1 MKKIRELNKPTS
13 GLAEYLNF
21 VGTNANWNEFRSHNS
36 GASYN
41 ELRDT
46 LTQNQHGLCAYC
58 EIAIKE
64 WRRQVEHVIPQ
75 SDDELDKSKD
85 LSIANMVACCM
96 GGTMPTDNLEDDH
109 YLEPVKRNMSCG
121 QAKGD
126 QNDENFIDPRIL
138 PALPSLMRVIDNGLI
153 EADENACQTAGF
165 LPDHV
170 TRTIEILNLN
180 SERLRSAREKRW
192 KGLDEEWQQIDDI
205 DDPDMINDWI
215 RSELMPDED
224 GRLVSFF
231 TTTRSYFGTF
241 STLSEPILAQQPQI
255 WI

>member
-13 GLAEYLNF
+13 GLAEYLNS
-21 VGTNANWNEFRSHNS
+21 VGDKTNWDEFRSHNS

-46 LTQNQHGLCAYC
+46 LTQNQHELCAYC
-58 EIAIKE
+58 EIAIKG
-64 WRRQVEHVIPQ
+64 WRRQIEHVIPQ
-75 SDDELDKSKD
+75 SDDELGKAKALD
-85 LSIANMVACCM
+85 IANMVACCT
-96 GGTMPTDNLEDDH
+96 GGTESKAS
-109 YLEPVKRNMSCG
+109 KRGGASCG
-121 QAKGD
+121 QAKGN

-138 PALPSLMRVIDNGLI
+138 PALPSLVKVIDNGLI
-153 EADENACQTAGF
+153 EADENACQMAGF
-165 LPDHV
+165 LSDHV

-180 SERLRSAREKRW
+180 AEWLRSLRENRW
-192 KGLDEEWQQIDDI
+192 NGLNEEWQQIDDI
-205 DDPDMINDWI
+205 DDPDMMNDWI

-224 GRLVSFF
+224 SRLVSFF

-241 STLSEPILAQQPQI
+241 SPLSETILAQQPQT

>member
-1 MKKIRELNKPTS
+1 MKKLRELNNPTS
-13 GLAEYLNF
+13 GLAEYLNS
-21 VGTNANWNEFRSHNS
+21 VGDETNWDEFRSHNS

-41 ELRDT
+41 ELRDA

-75 SDDELDKSKD
+75 SDDKLDKSKD
-85 LSIANMVACCM
+85 LDIANMVACCM
-96 GGTMPTDNLEDDH
+96 GGTRPMYGLEDNH

-121 QAKGD
+121 QAKGN
-126 QNDENFIDPRIL
+126 QNDENFIGPRIL
-138 PALPSLMRVIDNGLI
+138 PALPSLMKVTDNGLI
-153 EADENACQTAGF
+153 EADENACQMADF

-180 SERLRSAREKRW
+180 AERLRSAREKRW
-192 KGLDEEWQQIDDI
+192 KGLDEEWQQIDVI
-205 DDPDMINDWI
+205 DDPDMMNDWI
-215 RSELMPDED
+215 RSLLIPDEN
-224 GRLVSFF
+224 GQLTRFF
-231 TTTRSYFGTF
+231 TTTRSYFGP
-241 STLSEPILAQQPQI
+241 LSEPILAQQPQT

>member
-1 MKKIRELNKPTS
+1 MKKIRELNKPTP
-13 GLAEYLNF
+13 GLDEYLNF
-21 VGTNANWNEFRSHNS
+21 LGDEPNWDAFRSHYS

-41 ELRDT
+41 ELRDA

-75 SDDELDKSKD
+75 SNDELDNSKD
-85 LSIANMVACCM
+85 LDIANMVACCM
-96 GGTMPTDNLEDDH
+96 GGTRSTYGLEDDH

-121 QAKGD
+121 QAKGN

-138 PALPSLMRVIDNGLI
+138 PALPSLMKVIDNGLI
-153 EADENACQTAGF
+153 EADENACQMADF
-165 LPDHV
+165 LPEHV

-180 SERLRSAREKRW
+180 AERLRSAREKRW
-192 KGLDEEWQQIDDI
+192 QSLDEEWQQIDDI
-205 DDPDMINDWI
+205 DNPDEMNKWI
-215 RSELMPDED
+215 RDLLTPNENGQLA
-224 GRLVSFF
+224 SFF
-231 TTTRSYFGTF
+231 TTTRSFFGTF
-241 STLSEPILAQQPQI
+241 STLSESILAQQPQT